1 MNIEEKKNFLINA
14 AFTLLIAALV
24 YVGFRYLLPI
34 TAPFLLALCVSYGVV
49 KLSDRLR
56 PHCKPLRALLILLV
70 YGAIGSLLA
79 LLIVRGITAG
89 SAIVSTLPDL
99 YHNTLMPAVT
109 SLFQRLDELV
119 ASLDPGIRSTI
130 ENISGSLLSSLEKFF
145 SAFSGF
151 LVNFVSGAAKGVPTL
166 VVSILVM
173 IIATFFIALDY
184 DKMASFL
191 NANMPETITSHLL
204 EIRSYLT
211 NTLFVVIRSYLL
223 IMLLTFTE
231 LFLLFSIFGIQH
243 AFFRASIIAVLD
255 ILPVLGTGG
264 ILIPWGIIS
273 LFQGYTA
280 LGIKL
285 LVTYGIVMVVRNYA
299 EPKIVG
305 AQLGLHP
312 IITLVS
318 MFIGL
323 RLFGFWGMFGIPI
336 TISFL
341 WKRHQRSA
349 AS

>member
-1 MNIEEKKNFLINA
+1 M
-14 AFTLLIAALV
+14 
-24 YVGFRYLLPI
+24 
-34 TAPFLLALCVSYGVV
+34 LALCVSYGVV
-49 KLSDRLR
+49 WLSNRIR
-56 PHCKPLRALLILLV
+56 PHCKPLRALLILLI
-70 YGAIGSLLA
+70 YGAVGSLLA
-79 LLIVRGITAG
+79 LLIVKGITAG
-89 SAIVSTLPDL
+89 SAMISTLPDL
-99 YHNTLMPAVT
+99 YHNTLMPMFT
-109 SLFQRLDELV
+109 SLFQWVDDTV

-130 ENISGSLLSSLEKFF
+130 ESISGALLSSLDKLF
-145 SAFSGF
+145 SAISGF
-151 LVNFVSGAAKGVPTL
+151 LVNFVSGAAKGVPTV

-173 IIATFFIALDY
+173 IIATFFISLDY
-184 DKMASFL
+184 EKITSFL
-191 NANMPETITSHLL
+191 NTNMPKRMADHLL

-243 AFFRASIIAVLD
+243 AFFRASLIAILD

-273 LFQGYTA
+273 LFQGHTA

-341 WKRHQRSA
+341 WKRHQQA
-349 AS
+349 AAQ